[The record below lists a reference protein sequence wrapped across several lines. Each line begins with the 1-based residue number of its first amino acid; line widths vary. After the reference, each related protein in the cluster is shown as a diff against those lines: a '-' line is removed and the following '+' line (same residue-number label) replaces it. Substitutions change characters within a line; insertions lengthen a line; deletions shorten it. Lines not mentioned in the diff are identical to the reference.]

1 MAIRP
6 LIDSNFA
13 SVEDTD
19 SMSED
24 SLSMRSLI
32 DSNFAS
38 SVEETGAISEER
50 SFSPSITTEVV
61 AQPPEETTFED
72 LTTKLLDN
80 IHKLDDLQ
88 GGRVFNPV
96 PAKEINTV
104 DVPSHINVSSKIKSL
119 RTPADASNAF
129 KYLVQRKIFTD
140 DRIALALSVNKTDVE
155 GWSDNK
161 LQQQLNSNGLG
172 SLVQWKKPAKDKAAD
187 KEKKASYITKRP
199 GADAAKRPIPTIRK
213 MTLKCLPFDEGSY
226 ARLKN
231 YALVHE
237 DENQK
242 GKTTGASPKVVA
254 VVENVLRYTPKRM
267 PTKAE
272 MGDNRTDWQLIEKT
286 WGGDLHRG
294 IKHFIF
300 CGNSP
305 AFGTQLVRDAL
316 LCAGFEDCFPEQPR
330 ESNVLAVDQ
339 GYVKPQKP
347 FNGFMVLPSSSNDE
361 LLSKMVGDDSKS
373 IFNDP
378 DNAFGKNCRIVIADS
393 RYTQGISLFDVRV
406 VHLFDM
412 VSSINM
418 QRQAIARAIRNCG
431 HRQLTGPNKPNNNQ
445 WYVDIL
451 KYASADPTGKYMLTE
466 GQLFEEAMTESI
478 QFDKYLHALKKV
490 AIDYGFYNYH
500 SGYNPLELPLS

>member
-1 MAIRP
+1 MVINTQHSPDSPSMSP
-6 LIDSNFA
+6 LNVA
-13 SVEDTD
+13 SVGDTGSISD
-19 SMSED
+19 DSPSMSP
-24 SLSMRSLI
+24 L
-32 DSNFAS
+32 N
-38 SVEETGAISEER
+38 ER
-50 SFSPSITTEVV
+50 SFSPSITT
-61 AQPPEETTFED
+61 FEN
-72 LTTKLLDN
+72 LTNELLGN
-80 IHKLDDLQ
+80 IRKLDALQ

-96 PAKEINTV
+96 LAKKINAV
-104 DVPSHINVSSKIKSL
+104 NVPSHINVSSKIKSL
-119 RTPADASNAF
+119 RAPADASNAF
-129 KYLVQRKIFTD
+129 KHLVQRKIFTD
-140 DRIALALSVNKTDVE
+140 DRIALALSVDKDKVE
-155 GWSDNK
+155 EWSDEE
-161 LQQQLNSNGLG
+161 LQQNLNSNGIG

-187 KEKKASYITKRP
+187 KEKKASYITARP
-199 GADAAKRPIPTIRK
+199 GADPAKRPIPTIRK
-213 MTLKCLPFDEGSY
+213 MTLNCLPFDKGSY
-226 ARLKN
+226 ARLKD

-237 DENQK
+237 DLTQK

-254 VVENVLRYTPKRM
+254 VVENVLRYTPKQM
-267 PTKAE
+267 PTRAE
-272 MGDNRTDWQLIEKT
+272 MGDDLKLIDKFWE
-286 WGGDLHRG
+286 GDLHRG

-316 LCAGFEDCFPEQPR
+316 LCAGFEDCFPEQPK
-330 ESNVLAVDQ
+330 ESNVLAVEQ
-339 GYVKPQKP
+339 GYVKPKQP
-347 FNGFMVLPSSSNDE
+347 FNGFMVLPSSPTDD

-373 IFNDP
+373 VFNDP

-431 HRQLTGPNKPNNNQ
+431 HRQLTGPNKPNNQ

-451 KYASADPTGKYMLTE
+451 KYASADPTGAYVLTE

-478 QFDKYLHALKKV
+478 QFDKYLHALKQV

-500 SGYNPLELPLS
+500 DGYNPLKLPLS